1 VEEDEERRSWVAKS
15 NTSEEKANQKTRR
28 KARVESEAI
37 GMISLQT
44 LRKIDGSRD
53 KTCATEKESEKKEER
68 KRKITYDCWDDLTN
82 LTTYSSCARSH
93 ERHNSRSETH

>member
-1 VEEDEERRSWVAKS
+1 LLGKQSKAKTSRFRAVEEDEERRSWVAKS

-53 KTCATEKESEKKEER
+53 KTCAT
-68 KRKITYDCWDDLTN
+68 
-82 LTTYSSCARSH
+82 
-93 ERHNSRSETH
+93 